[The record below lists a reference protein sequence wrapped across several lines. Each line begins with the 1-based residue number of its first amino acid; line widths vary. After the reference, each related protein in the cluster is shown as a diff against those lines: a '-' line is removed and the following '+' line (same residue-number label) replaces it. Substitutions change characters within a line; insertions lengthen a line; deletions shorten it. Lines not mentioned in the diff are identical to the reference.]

1 MPASHVM
8 LNRLQQLARALDG
21 FAELT
26 GRVVSWLT
34 LAMVAVTFTVVV
46 LRYAFGIGSIALQES
61 ITYLHAAVFMLC
73 AAYTLKHDAHVRV
86 DIFYQRWSP
95 RGRAWVDLLGT
106 LLLLAPVCILIIVAS
121 LDYVSSSWSIHE
133 GSREAGGLDG
143 VYILKTAIPL
153 MAALVLLQGCAL
165 AIHSL
170 LTLTGHSES
179 PAPDTGI
186 DREL

>member
-1 MPASHVM
+1 MPASETM

-26 GRVVSWLT
+26 GRAVSWLT
-34 LAMVAVTFTVVV
+34 LAMVFVTFAVVV
-46 LRYAFGIGSIALQES
+46 LRYAFDIGSIALQES

-73 AAYTLKHDAHVRV
+73 VAYTLKHDAHVRV
-86 DIFYQRWSP
+86 DIFYQRWSA
-95 RGRAWVDLLGT
+95 RTRAWVDLLGT
-106 LLLLAPVCILIIVAS
+106 LLLLAPVCIFIMTAS
-121 LDYVSSSWSIHE
+121 LGYVSSSWSIYE

-153 MAALVLLQGCAL
+153 MAALLLLQGCAQ
-165 AIHSL
+165 AIPSL
-170 LTLTGHSES
+170 LTITGHGEA